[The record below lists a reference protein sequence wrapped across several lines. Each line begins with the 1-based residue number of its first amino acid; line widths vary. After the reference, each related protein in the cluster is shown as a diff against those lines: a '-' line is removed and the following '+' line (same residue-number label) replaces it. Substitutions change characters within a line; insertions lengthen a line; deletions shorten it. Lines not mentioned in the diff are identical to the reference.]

1 MNNLKI
7 QSTVMPEKTL
17 DINEWY
23 EIFKVGSRCSKYTTE
38 ETRSYLNDQYDFSK
52 LSENTELIGFFGTN
66 NSIKLA
72 DLW

>member
-7 QSTVMPEKTL
+7 RSTTIPENTM

-23 EIFKVGSRCSKYTTE
+23 EMFKVGSRCGKYTRE

-52 LSENTELIGFFGTN
+52 LSDNTETIGFFGLN

>member
-7 QSTVMPEKTL
+7 QSTVTPEKTL

-23 EIFKVGSRCSKYTTE
+23 EIFKVGSRCSKYTE
-38 ETRSYLNDQYDFSK
+38 EDTRSYLNEQYDFSK
-52 LSENTELIGFFGTN
+52 LMQDTESIGFFGSN
-66 NSIKLA
+66 NSLKLV

>member
-7 QSTVMPEKTL
+7 QRTTSPENTM

-23 EIFKVGSRCSKYTTE
+23 EMFKVGSRCGKYTRE

-52 LSENTELIGFFGTN
+52 LSDNTEALGFFRSN
-66 NSIKLA
+66 NILKLV
-72 DLW
+72 DL

>member
-7 QSTVMPEKTL
+7 QKTTTPEITM

-23 EIFKVGSRCSKYTTE
+23 EMFKVGSRCSKYTTE